1 MTCAVTCATCTYGRV
16 SSDGLIECRRHAPS
30 ATAES
35 FGLPVRG
42 QHPQACWPRVTESD
56 WCGDYRSKRP
66 MCTPDPFDD
75 PLA

>member
-1 MTCAVTCATCTYGRV
+1 MTCATCTYGRV
-16 SSDGLIECRRHAPS
+16 GSDGLIECRRHAPS

-42 QHPQACWPRVTESD
+42 QHPQACWPRVADSD
-56 WCGDYRSKRP
+56 WCGDYRSERTERTER
-66 MCTPDPFDD
+66 TPDPFDD